1 MRMGP
6 KGYAGM
12 NTFCRWMN
20 MPPSMAQTTFHDINS
35 YIYNAYVE
43 TSHKSMTNG
52 ACEVHKDAKD
62 NNQTSSSDN
71 VNTKVS

>member
-12 NTFCRWMN
+12 NTFCRWM

-62 NNQTSSSDN
+62 NNNQASSSDN